1 LWEER
6 SLPEHGGNLLEATHR
21 FGEPEAGWLDLSTGV
36 NPVGYPAPAMSA
48 AAWHHLPEG
57 GDGLREAAAAYYGTG
72 ELLAVPGSQVAIQAL
87 PRLRRP
93 CTVAVLWPTYAEHAH
108 RWERAGHTVERVTA
122 DNLEAAVD
130 RVDVLVVANPNN
142 PDGHRFPPEQL
153 RHWRRRLARRGGW
166 LVVDEAF
173 ADAIPG
179 LSLADEAHEP
189 GLVVL
194 RSVGKFF
201 GLAGARVGFL
211 AAPEAVRNA
220 LAEEIG
226 PWPVSGPGREVTRAA
241 LADTAWQ
248 AEARKRL
255 EKDAE
260 ALRRILA
267 RAGME
272 AAGGTP
278 LFQWV
283 PVRGAEA
290 LRDRLAGQGV
300 WVRRF
305 EEPLGLRFG
314 LPAAE
319 MDWKRLEAALGRQK
333 GV

>member
-1 LWEER
+1 M
-6 SLPEHGGNLLEATHR
+6 PEHGGNLLEATRR
-21 FGEPEAGWLDLSTGV
+21 FGEPEGGWLDLSTGV
-36 NPVGYPAPAMSA
+36 NPVGYPAPAVSA

-57 GDGLREAAAAYYGTG
+57 GDGLLEAAAAYYGTG
-72 ELLAVPGSQVAIQAL
+72 ELMAVPGSQAAIQAL

-122 DNLEAAVD
+122 DELEAAVD

-173 ADAIPG
+173 ADVIPG

-211 AAPEAVRNA
+211 AAREAVRD
-220 LAEEIG
+220 
-226 PWPVSGPGREVTRAA
+226 A

-255 EKDAE
+255 EKDAQ
-260 ALRRILA
+260 ALWRMLA

-272 AAGGTP
+272 PAGGTP

-305 EEPLGLRFG
+305 EEPDGLRFG

-319 MDWKRLEAALGRQK
+319 TDWKRLEAALGRQK
-333 GV
+333 GA